1 MDVSAIPAANTMA
14 LASASQQLQ
23 SVMQTQVAMLRE
35 LAESQQ
41 QIAQMLAEGDLGQNI
56 DIRA

>member
-23 SVMQTQVAMLRE
+23 SVMQTQVAMVRE

-41 QIAQMLAEGDLGQNI
+41 QMAQMHAEGGLRQQS